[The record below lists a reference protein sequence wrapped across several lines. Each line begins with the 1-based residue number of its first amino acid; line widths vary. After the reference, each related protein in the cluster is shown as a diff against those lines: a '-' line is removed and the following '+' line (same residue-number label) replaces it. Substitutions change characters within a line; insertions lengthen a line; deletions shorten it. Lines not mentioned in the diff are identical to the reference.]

1 MNKKKRKIKQKENI
15 KKEFEKKVN
24 NLNIENQKLN
34 NALKI

>member
-1 MNKKKRKIKQKENI
+1 MNKKKIKIKQKENI